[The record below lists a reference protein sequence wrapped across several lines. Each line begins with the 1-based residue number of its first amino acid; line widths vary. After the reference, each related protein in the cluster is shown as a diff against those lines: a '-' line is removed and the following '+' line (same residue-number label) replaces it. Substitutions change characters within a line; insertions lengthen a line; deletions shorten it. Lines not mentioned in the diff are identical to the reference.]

1 MDRVKVPVSVVVATV
16 VCRLVTV
23 ETTSW
28 VLVVVTVFEDLAVTF
43 EVTAAAG
50 FVIRHEQAL
59 LTALGVLLGR

>member
-1 MDRVKVPVSVVVATV
+1 MPVSVVVATV
-16 VCRLVTV
+16 VCRLMTV

-50 FVIRHEQAL
+50 FVTRHEQAL
-59 LTALGVLLGR
+59 LTALGVLLGK